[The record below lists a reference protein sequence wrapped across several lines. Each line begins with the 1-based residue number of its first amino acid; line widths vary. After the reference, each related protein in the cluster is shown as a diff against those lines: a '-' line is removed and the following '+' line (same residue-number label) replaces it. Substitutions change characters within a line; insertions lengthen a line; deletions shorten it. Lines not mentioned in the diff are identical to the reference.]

1 MIRTQRVKV
10 CAGISLAA
18 ALFMACAQN
27 PAQADPIAEKDSTEV
42 VPDSTRRRP
51 EFDSTRPWAHDPVI
65 AVEGD
70 TVYAFTTGH
79 GIQQLRTLD
88 LVTWDFDGPCI
99 EALPSWVSERNP
111 EATLHLWAPDIIYA
125 GGEWHL
131 FYCSSVFATNKSVI
145 GHLTNKT
152 LNRRSPAYKW
162 VDRGLILQSVPDRDN
177 WNAIDPNIA
186 ICADGSAWMDFGS
199 FWGGIKMVRLSDDL
213 SQIAEPQEWHTLC
226 SRPKLVNAADTAEK
240 PGEGAVEAPFIFKH
254 DGWFYLFVSFD
265 YCCRGEASTYHVVCG
280 RSRDIRG
287 TYVDRAGESME
298 IGGGTRIDLPK
309 ADKERYVAYGHCA
322 VVTLRGQD
330 YMALHAYRHGD
341 GQSELILRK
350 IEWDDKGWPSLCCE

>member
-1 MIRTQRVKV
+1 MIRSERIIAIV
-10 CAGISLAA
+10 GIALSALATS
-18 ALFMACAQN
+18 CTHET
-27 PAQADPIAEKDSTEV
+27 PQASATAPTTASANDTLRK
-42 VPDSTRRRP
+42 RP
-51 EFDSTRPWAHDPVI
+51 EFDPERPWAHDPVV

-79 GIQQLRTLD
+79 GIHQLMSVDMKR
-88 LVTWDFDGPCI
+88 WEFDGPCLDS
-99 EALPSWVSERNP
+99 LPQWVLERNP
-111 EATLHLWAPDIIYA
+111 EATKHLWAPDIIFA

-162 VDRGLILQSVPDRDN
+162 VDRGLIVQSVPNRDN

-186 ICADGSAWMDFGS
+186 ICADGSAWMNFGS

-213 SQIAEPQEWHTLC
+213 SHVAEPQEWHTLS
-226 SRPKLVNAADTAEK
+226 SRPAILNPKDTAEK

-265 YCCRGEASTYHVVCG
+265 YCCRGENSTYHVVCG

-287 TYVDRAGESME
+287 PYEDMAGESMAL
-298 IGGGTRIDLPK
+298 GGGTRIDLPE
-309 ADKERYVAYGHCA
+309 ADKARYVAYGHCA
-322 VVTLRGQD
+322 VATLRGQD
-330 YMALHAYRHGD
+330 YMIMHAYRHED
-341 GQSELILRK
+341 GFSELILRK
-350 IEWDDKGWPSLCCE
+350 IAWDAKGWPSLKAE